1 MLSATAD
8 QSIRFENKDGD
19 VFADFANPPSV
30 LQVLVNDE
38 DSTIAATVHRIVD
51 GGAVPIPG
59 LYVFRFDGSSLVF
72 GDRVSILYRWV
83 NALGNPQDR
92 EVSDTVCARA
102 DVGQVVGV

>member
-19 VFADFANPPSV
+19 VFADFANAPTV

-38 DSTIAATVHRIVD
+38 DSAIVATVHRIVD
-51 GGAVPIPG
+51 GGASPVPG
-59 LYVFRFDGSSLVF
+59 LYVFRFDGSSLSF
-72 GDRVSILYRWV
+72 GDRVSILYRHINV
-83 NALGNPQDR
+83 LGNPQDN

-102 DVGQVVGV
+102 DVGQVVGG